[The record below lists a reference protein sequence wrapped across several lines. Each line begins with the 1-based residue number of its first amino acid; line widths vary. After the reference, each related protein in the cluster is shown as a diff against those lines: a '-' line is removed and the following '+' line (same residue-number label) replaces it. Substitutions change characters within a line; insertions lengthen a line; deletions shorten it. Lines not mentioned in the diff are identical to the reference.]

1 MQNDQPESIN
11 KKPKLEIGATGSV
24 AVVKRETDKKQ
35 ELPLPRPFPLP
46 DNFHPSVV
54 RGLKEKHLVGKART
68 KFTTAIA
75 SAMFQHKS
83 YPTSDEYKHVV
94 REAFKK
100 WPFLCVRN
108 GDVS

>member
-1 MQNDQPESIN
+1 MVQR
-11 KKPKLEIGATGSV
+11 A
-24 AVVKRETDKKQ
+24 TDKKQ

-46 DNFHPSVV
+46 DNFHHSIAK
-54 RGLKEKHLVGKART
+54 GLREKHLVGNAHS
-68 KFTTAIA
+68 KFKTAIA
-75 SAMFQHKS
+75 SANFQHKS

-94 REAFKK
+94 QQAFKK